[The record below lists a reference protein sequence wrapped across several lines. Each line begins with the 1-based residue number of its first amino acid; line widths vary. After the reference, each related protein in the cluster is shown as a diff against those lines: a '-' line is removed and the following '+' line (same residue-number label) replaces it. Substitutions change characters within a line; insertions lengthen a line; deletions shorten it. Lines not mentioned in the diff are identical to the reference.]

1 MELSN
6 EQVID
11 LFDRLGRIEQQ
22 LETFAASGPTCAVHS
37 EQIKDV
43 TRRLEIVEG
52 QQGKQNLIAMTLGAI
67 GAAIVLA
74 VKYIAVRTS

>member
-22 LETFAASGPTCAVHS
+22 LEAFAASGPNCAVHS
-37 EQIKDV
+37 EQIANIRRDLDDV
-43 TRRLEIVEG
+43 RG
-52 QQGKQNLIAMTLGAI
+52 QQAKQNVIAATLGVI
-67 GAAIVLA
+67 GASIVLTI
-74 VKYIAVRTS
+74 KYVMGKI

>member
-22 LETFAASGPTCAVHS
+22 LEAFAASGPSCAVHS
-37 EQIKDV
+37 EQIANIRRDLDDV
-43 TRRLEIVEG
+43 RG
-52 QQGKQNLIAMTLGAI
+52 QQAKQNVIAATLGVI
-67 GAAIVLA
+67 GASIVLTI
-74 VKYIAVRTS
+74 KYVMGKI

>member
-22 LETFAASGPTCAVHS
+22 LETIGTSGQNCAVHS
-37 EQIKDV
+37 EQIKDM

-52 QQGKQNLIAMTLGAI
+52 QQGKQNLIAVTLGAI

-74 VKYIAVRTS
+74 VKYLAVRTS